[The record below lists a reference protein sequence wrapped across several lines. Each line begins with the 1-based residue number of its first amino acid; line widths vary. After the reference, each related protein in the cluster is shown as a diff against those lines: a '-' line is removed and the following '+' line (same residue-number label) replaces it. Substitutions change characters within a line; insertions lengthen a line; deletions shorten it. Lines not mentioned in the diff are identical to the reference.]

1 MPEIGA
7 TLREARMRERIDVS
21 EIEAKTKIR
30 AKYLRALENEEW
42 DLLPGPTFV
51 KTFLRTYAQALGLD
65 DKALLEEY
73 KLSFEHPGDIG
84 EFERSKLGQQPTT
97 AAARYR
103 NRIAQRP
110 RTAGGGARGGGAV
123 PRSGPSRG
131 YLAAVAGVGLLIVL
145 LLVGLLSGGSGP
157 TKSTAGNPAGKPARK
172 SSAGAGG
179 AAHGHARAPSAADLA
194 SLKLEPTAEVYVCLI
209 GDGGRKR
216 IPGVI
221 LKPGVTEPEYH
232 ARRFL
237 LTLGNNALTLI
248 VNGKPQAV
256 PASAQAIGYSITRTA
271 VTPLEPGELPT
282 CT

>member
-51 KTFLRTYAQALGLD
+51 KSFLRTYAQALGLD

-73 KLSFEHPGDIG
+73 KLRYEHPGEAADPI
-84 EFERSKLGQQPTT
+84 QQP
-97 AAARYR
+97 AGGVPRRA
-103 NRIAQRP
+103 RP
-110 RTAGGGARGGGAV
+110 RAQAGAPRRPPGA
-123 PRSGPSRG
+123 PRQGPSRG
-131 YLAAVAGVGLLIVL
+131 YIVAVAVVGLLIVL
-145 LLVGLLSGGSGP
+145 LVVGLLSGGGSP
-157 TKSTAGNPAGKPARK
+157 SSPASTQARHPSRGG
-172 SSAGAGG
+172 SSGAGRAG
-179 AAHGHARAPSAADLA
+179 HRHARAISRAPLA

-216 IPGVI
+216 IPGLI
-221 LKPGVTEPEYH
+221 LKPGVSVSPEYH

-237 LTLGNNALTLI
+237 LTLGNNAVTMI
-248 VNGKPQAV
+248 VNGKSRTV
-256 PASAQAIGYSITRTA
+256 PPSSAAIGYAITATGIRTLA
-271 VTPLEPGELPT
+271 AAEQPT

>member
-65 DKALLEEY
+65 DKALVEEY
-73 KLSFEHPGDIG
+73 KLSFEHPGDVG
-84 EFERSKLGQQPTT
+84 ELERSKLGGQPTT

-110 RTAGGGARGGGAV
+110 RAASAGAA

-131 YLAAVAGVGLLIVL
+131 YVAAVAGVGLLIVL
-145 LLVGLLSGGSGP
+145 LLVGLLSGGGHS
-157 TKSTAGNPAGKPARK
+157 TKSTAGGPAGKPARR

-179 AAHGHARAPSAADLA
+179 VIRGHTRVPSAADLA

-216 IPGVI
+216 IPGLI
-221 LKPGVTEPEYH
+221 LKPGVPEPEYH

-248 VNGKPQAV
+248 VNGKPQTV

-271 VTPLEPGELPT
+271 MTPLEPGELPT

>member
-1 MPEIGA
+1 MRSVHLASQSLAFSIEMPEIGA

-73 KLSFEHPGDIG
+73 KLQYEHPRDAA
-84 EFERSKLGQQPTT
+84 EFSQQPTA
-97 AAARYR
+97 AAARR
-103 NRIAQRP
+103 ARSRGQAGAQRRPGGTP
-110 RTAGGGARGGGAV
+110 RA
-123 PRSGPSRG
+123 GPSRG
-131 YLAAVAGVGLLIVL
+131 YLIASGV
-145 LLVGLLSGGSGP
+145 VGLLSGGGSPSSPASTQARHPARSASSG
-157 TKSTAGNPAGKPARK
+157 AGNAGRRHTQ
-172 SSAGAGG
+172 
-179 AAHGHARAPSAADLA
+179 AATREQLA

-216 IPGVI
+216 IPGAI
-221 LKPGVTEPEYH
+221 LKPGETAQPEYH

-237 LTLGNNALTLI
+237 LTLGNNAVTLI
-248 VNGKPQAV
+248 VNGKSQTV
-256 PASAQAIGYSITRTA
+256 PASSGAIGYAITRTGMRTLA
-271 VTPLEPGELPT
+271 AAEQPT